1 MSTILQILGYSIIQL
16 PEFVMLLLGV
26 IKNKRSEYCNRIQ
39 QTKNNGQTL
48 GNSNGDSIVVQVFQ
62 SNETETEIRIKK
74 ENYEWIAERFD
85 QLESTL
91 KFVIQKIDP
100 PLENQC

>member
-16 PEFVMLLLGV
+16 PEIIMLLLGF
-26 IKNKRSEYCNRIQ
+26 IKNKSSEYHNRMQ
-39 QTKNNGQTL
+39 KTKNNGITL
-48 GNSNGDSIVVQVFQ
+48 LNSKDDSIVVKEFQ
-62 SNETETEIRIKK
+62 SSETQTQIGIKNES
-74 ENYEWIAERFD
+74 YDWIAERFD
-85 QLESTL
+85 QIESTL